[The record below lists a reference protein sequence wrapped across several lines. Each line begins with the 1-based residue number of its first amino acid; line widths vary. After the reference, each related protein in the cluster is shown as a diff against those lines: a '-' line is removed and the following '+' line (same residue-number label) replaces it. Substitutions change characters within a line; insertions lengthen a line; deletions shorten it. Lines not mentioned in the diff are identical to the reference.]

1 MSDFNT
7 RGKLPFTVVSSS
19 VNTGYAAELTASVGY
34 NIDLVNKHKDEYGQT
49 KDAPAQ
55 GPFTNQHVGGNQH
68 RHVPLNA
75 GNDDATNRPEAYI
88 ISSSAGSVKVYGPDI
103 NGLDKPRSLLTRDNT
118 AKSPV
123 NIKNIQTSG
132 NIAGN
137 FEHNYQVV
145 QSVGRR
151 TTNNL
156 INDGFEASGSLTT
169 KFVSGSHEIYTLPNI
184 INNSKS
190 IFVERFNAP
199 GGKEESSRGALDRE
213 GEEFAPNNS
222 LVTRNI
228 KVRQPYYNQLTQH
241 APQFNS
247 GSTNKLLPDVGTTDA
262 VTIHGVNRNTI
273 EKILPLPEIATESAI
288 LSGSLATQTNDNFG
302 HSVAMNSSGDRI
314 VVGVPFDERSGGSSA
329 EGLAYVFVSGSN
341 GWEEHILS
349 GSLATQTNDN
359 FGHSVAMDSTGL
371 SVFVGAP
378 NDEAGVTG
386 STGVV
391 YYYIGNNFF
400 TFFTGSLSKQIG
412 DRFGESVA
420 VDQFGECLVVGAPF
434 DERIGGSSSS
444 GLVYVFD
451 PINSIEQQ
459 ILTGS
464 LSSDEDDNFGQ
475 SVAISSLGNTIV
487 VGCPSENSGIGCA
500 YVFVSG
506 NTGWVEQQII
516 TGSLANSG
524 FELFGHSVAISAN
537 GNCIVVGAPDDE
549 RSGGSSSEGLAYI
562 FVSGSNGWEEQHV
575 LSGTLATNSF
585 DNFGYSVAVNYAGER
600 VVVGAYRDEEVGKP
614 GSSGLAYVFVGGT
627 DGWTQQHILSGT
639 LAVNFGDIF
648 GNSVAINASGD
659 RIIVGAPNDENLT
672 GNTEIGLT
680 YVFDTEIPTIDL
692 TTRDNFWVQHAI
704 PSTDLRYKWIAESVS
719 SSQQPIQYQSY
730 SLPYSTGS
738 SYNSNG
744 AYTDI
749 EFTQTGPF
757 GDHLGISGAIDKDEM
772 HTSNYTNT
780 MYRDRKYLFF
790 TASNDCFIN
799 ASSIAQEISEK
810 DFSVSFWVSFPTS
823 ASNGEKTLLVYSGSS
838 NQNELVMNV
847 SSSLCGL
854 TISGSQTTTEY
865 QLSSSLLDSSWHLV
879 TITSDV
885 TKRTRRI
892 TVIGSVIEATSFPT
906 VTKVYLDGGLV
917 NQVLQPNKIFNLSQI
932 TLSIGR
938 GSELEGGRLDEVY
951 FWNKVLTEQ
960 EISEIYRTTKS
971 EYGKQP
977 KKYVEHKLDN
987 SVVPTPT
994 HVYSSDIEK
1003 NTTTLLDLVGAKNLT
1018 LVNFTSSVNI
1028 RPQNSGIVSYSTY
1041 FNGPYE
1047 GASWKSIRNAEH
1059 PVTRKLTT
1067 ENTNIVSVT
1076 IPEGPRS
1083 ITKTVRGIP
1092 VTFQLP
1098 GSRKQGQLLNI
1109 KESPVYIN
1117 NKPLKHRF
1125 ILKDSQ
1131 DQNIAIETTHTYGNN
1146 LQYFANQQLNDTL
1159 GLLKTDRQIYNVL
1172 YDYYSGETEEV
1183 ENPIQKLVGYTYSE
1197 TVFPKLGTGLLKET
1211 RQRTDYITDQ
1221 PGYSI
1226 DGYDRQLGTQRVFW
1240 RDNQE
1245 DRMRTRRNYI
1255 TSLGEQVQSVY
1266 DLPFQTPSVA
1276 ALEYIDEGSAIE
1288 HIYQVLNVEPSSYEE
1303 LYQQFQ
1309 YGFWPLITSSY
1320 MDVSYKKCGEL
1331 NNSLFYKNT
1340 SLGTLTTTAGATDAY
1355 LISIYPA
1362 FANPEIYLFKDN
1374 TLTFRDD
1381 INVVLASGIYPLQSG
1396 QNPSPLAITP
1406 RFVFEHSTLVFSALN
1421 NTQEEIYLRFTH
1433 DLGLNRFTEK
1443 ISGKNPWYD
1452 SYEDYY
1458 VDVKALSNDNL
1469 INCSKIPEFKIS
1481 DQISQLVTE
1490 YGGDTTKITLQEH
1503 VDDLQFGYKKLL
1515 DRDNKE
1521 IVEED
1526 TINIYV
1532 DGVKKLLPYNGF
1544 YPQDRSLQLVNY
1556 LKQSYI
1562 DTDAIGGGLLLIPET
1577 NGASIGG
1584 GGIFRNDI
1592 LSNFMKESAFLE
1604 PLYSPGIFYNLIKSG
1619 IAVDWSVYTG
1629 SLPRSN
1635 IGIVPVAEKPQ
1646 FKISFESLLNLQN
1659 IPLSSSSGGE
1669 ENRIVKFKE
1678 LNFPYPSADYF
1689 PGEPSSS
1696 SDFQGFFEKLGE
1708 GSPLYSLSINN
1719 FLAETINFFLKDS
1732 TLNTFISKADSDFLS
1747 FDSNKT
1753 YYMDVVLRKNNIVMC
1768 EAHSSSLA
1776 DSFGRM
1782 SGRYFGPSFFT
1793 GSLPSYPILDNSLS
1807 IVLRDPGY
1815 CAYTPPYYYG
1825 DSIARIAF
1833 KPPLTR
1839 KYTLDEI
1846 FEEMQVE
1853 FMNTGFM
1860 NNSVYASGSLYSSF
1874 VMPLESSVTIKG
1886 QIENREQTVQLEN
1899 RSQNFSNAVTRNLR
1913 NLVGTATNST
1923 GIKKW
1928 VISPKM
1934 EVPVLDFSNQEFVTS
1949 TTILTQSYVD
1959 EQLKILQPLHTPPT
1973 ASGFGRGM
1981 WSGYGEIPTGD
1992 KGIFLELRES
2002 YPRELIRVLNP
2013 ITRQFVE
2020 TNTGSL
2026 LQACGFQAT
2035 NSELSKKIGELADS
2049 REISEAIIIIPYLD
2063 RTSTGKNIRFGGFST
2078 LRVNDTVE
2086 IEGKNF
2092 IKINQNIFNYQK
2104 TNVLSNKPAV
2114 SLADFSEERGGGS
2127 IQETSISRMI
2137 GLMNKYVLPPNFD
2150 FLINDS
2156 VTPFVM
2162 YIAEFTSNLDKQDLA
2177 DIWQGVMPKIAMRA
2191 EREKTVISHK
2201 NTQFDFFHGQGL
2213 PDDVKFMIFKAKKR
2227 AEINYYK
2234 MTADSSDDGLFPSI
2248 EAGKPP
2254 SPYSFNWP
2262 YDYCSLVETAR
2273 VDVEIEYVNKSGSNS
2288 T

>member
-34 NIDLVNKHKDEYGQT
+34 NIDIVNKHKDEYGQT

-55 GPFTNQHVGGNQH
+55 GPFTSQHVGGNQH
-68 RHVPLNA
+68 RHAPLNA
-75 GNDDATNRPEAYI
+75 GNDDTTNRPEAYI

-132 NIAGN
+132 NVAGN
-137 FEHNYQVV
+137 FEYNYQVV

-190 IFVERFNAP
+190 IFVERFNSP

-213 GEEFAPNNS
+213 GEEFSPNNS
-222 LVTRNI
+222 LTTRNI

-241 APQFNS
+241 TAQFNS

-273 EKILPLPEIATESAI
+273 EKVLTFPEIMSQKSI
-288 LSGSLATQTNDNFG
+288 LSGSLATQTSDNFG
-302 HSVAMNSSGDRI
+302 YSVAINAIGNRMVVGAWQDERSGGQISEGLAYVFVSGTSGWTQQHILSGTLAVDIGDRFGSSVSINAEGDRI
-314 VVGVPFDERSGGSSA
+314 IIGSPSDQRSGGSSTEGLAYVFVSGTSGWTQQHILSGTLAVDIGDNFGKSVAINSAGNIAVVGAPLDERSGGSSA
-329 EGLAYVFVSGSN
+329 EGLAYVFVSGTSGWTQQHILSGSFATHSSDRFGDSVSINSPGDRVIVGAPFDERNTQPSTYNEGLAYIFVSGTN
-341 GWEEHILS
+341 GWDQKQILSGSLATNTSDLFGWSVSMNSSGDRVVVGATADERSGGSLSEGLAYVFVSGASGWSEQHILS
-349 GSLATQTNDN
+349 GSLATDPSDT
-359 FGHSVAMDSTGL
+359 FGL
-371 SVFVGAP
+371 SVSI
-378 NDEAGVTG
+378 N
-386 STGVV
+386 
-391 YYYIGNNFF
+391 
-400 TFFTGSLSKQIG
+400 SLG
-412 DRFGESVA
+412 DR
-420 VDQFGECLVVGAPF
+420 
-434 DERIGGSSSS
+434 
-444 GLVYVFD
+444 
-451 PINSIEQQ
+451 
-459 ILTGS
+459 
-464 LSSDEDDNFGQ
+464 
-475 SVAISSLGNTIV
+475 
-487 VGCPSENSGIGCA
+487 
-500 YVFVSG
+500 
-506 NTGWVEQQII
+506 
-516 TGSLANSG
+516 
-524 FELFGHSVAISAN
+524 
-537 GNCIVVGAPDDE
+537 IVVGAVADE
-549 RSGGSSSEGLAYI
+549 RSGGSSSEG
-562 FVSGSNGWEEQHV
+562 V
-575 LSGTLATNSF
+575 
-585 DNFGYSVAVNYAGER
+585 
-600 VVVGAYRDEEVGKP
+600 
-614 GSSGLAYVFVGGT
+614 AYVFVSGAS
-627 DGWTQQHILSGT
+627 GWSQQYILSGSFANNST
-639 LAVNFGDIF
+639 DNF
-648 GNSVAINASGD
+648 GNSVAINSSGD
-659 RIIVGAPNDENLT
+659 RIIIGAPNDENLT
-672 GNTEIGLT
+672 GNTETGLVYT
-680 YVFDTEIPTIDL
+680 FDAEAPTEDL
-692 TTRDNFWVQHAI
+692 TTHDNFWVQHAI

-719 SSQQPIQYQSY
+719 SDQQPIQYQSY
-730 SLPYSTGS
+730 ALPYSTGS
-738 SYNSNG
+738 LYNSNG

-749 EFTQTGPF
+749 SFEQTGPF

-772 HTSNYTNT
+772 FTSNYTNT
-780 MYRDRKYLFF
+780 MYRDRKYLRFATNNPQNF
-790 TASNDCFIN
+790 QI
-799 ASSIAQEISEK
+799 
-810 DFSVSFWVSFPTS
+810 DFSNLSQELSQKSFTFSFWFRAGAPTDL
-823 ASNGEKTLLVYSGSS
+823 AQWDILYFSGSLGKNTFTYES
-838 NQNELVMNV
+838 DRIPNSYLLFQ
-847 SSSLCGL
+847 
-854 TISGSQTTTEY
+854 
-865 QLSSSLLDSSWHLV
+865 SSLLPSLIDTGVWSSPYEIYEEIDNKWSHIV
-879 TITSDV
+879 ITKDID
-885 TKRTRRI
+885 TLITRGEI
-892 TVIGSVIEATSFPT
+892 IS
-906 VTKVYLDGGLV
+906 VYLNGGLV
-917 NQVLQPNKIFNLSQI
+917 YKQEKSNYNFTINEIRFLGGKRPSVPDALEESFVDEFAIWNSSLSEKQILDIF
-932 TLSIGR
+932 R
-938 GSELEGGRLDEVY
+938 
-951 FWNKVLTEQ
+951 K
-960 EISEIYRTTKS
+960 TKTKYN
-971 EYGKQP
+971 EYP
-977 KKYVEHKLDN
+977 KKYFEHKYDI
-987 SVVPTPT
+987 SGIPPPS
-994 HVYSSDIEK
+994 HAYSSRIDDQRKIIFDEIDDK
-1003 NTTTLLDLVGAKNLT
+1003 HASLI
-1018 LVNFTSSVNI
+1018 NFTSSVNI
-1028 RPQNSGIVSYSTY
+1028 RPQNSGIISYSTY

-1067 ENTNIVSVT
+1067 ENTNIVSVLIT
-1076 IPEGPRS
+1076 EGPR
-1083 ITKTVRGIP
+1083 TVKRNVNGIP

-1098 GSRKQGQLLNI
+1098 GSRKQGQLLNV

-1159 GLLKTDRQIYNVL
+1159 GLLKTDRQMYNVL
-1172 YDYYSGETEEV
+1172 YDHYSGETEET

-1197 TVFPKLGTGLLKET
+1197 TIFPKPGTGLLREN

-1240 RDNQE
+1240 RDSQE

-1255 TSLGEQVQSVY
+1255 TSLGDQVESEY

-1276 ALEYIDEGSAIE
+1276 ALEYISEGSAIE
-1288 HIYQVLNVEPSSYEE
+1288 HYSTNPIINFFGFTATRTGSFIDISYKKSSELNSSLYYINVNWGSVVFGTAYVNAFLPSFSIPEIYFFADSSLTNRDQFNVV
-1303 LYQQFQ
+1303 
-1309 YGFWPLITSSY
+1309 ITSS
-1320 MDVSYKKCGEL
+1320 M
-1331 NNSLFYKNT
+1331 
-1340 SLGTLTTTAGATDAY
+1340 
-1355 LISIYPA
+1355 
-1362 FANPEIYLFKDN
+1362 
-1374 TLTFRDD
+1374 
-1381 INVVLASGIYPLQSG
+1381 YPLQSTSD
-1396 QNPSPLAITP
+1396 PSSLRFSPKMIFEHCSYVASPLTSP
-1406 RFVFEHSTLVFSALN
+1406 
-1421 NTQEEIYLRFTH
+1421 EIETNLYNFFTH

-1443 ISGKNPWYD
+1443 ISGKNPSYD

-1458 VDVKALSNDNL
+1458 VDIKTLSNDNL
-1469 INCSKIPEFKIS
+1469 ISYSRIPEFKIS
-1481 DQISQLVTE
+1481 DQVSQLIAE
-1490 YGGDTTKITLQEH
+1490 YGGDSTKITLEEYL
-1503 VDDLQFGYKKLL
+1503 DDFEFSYKKLL
-1515 DRDNKE
+1515 DVDNRE

-1526 TINIYV
+1526 TINIIV

-1556 LKQSYI
+1556 LKKSYL
-1562 DTDAIGGGLLLIPET
+1562 DTNAIGGGLYLTSSFYATEKISRQDKL
-1577 NGASIGG
+1577 AQ
-1584 GGIFRNDI
+1584 
-1592 LSNFMKESAFLE
+1592 FMKESAFLE

-1629 SLPRSN
+1629 SLPISN
-1635 IGIVPVAEKPQ
+1635 DLIPLSEKPQ
-1646 FKISFESLLNLQN
+1646 FKITFESLLNLQN
-1659 IPLSSSSGGE
+1659 IPLSSSSDNA
-1669 ENRIVKFKE
+1669 ENRIMKYKE
-1678 LNFPYPSADYF
+1678 IDTVWDSQDYPGTNA
-1689 PGEPSSS
+1689 SS
-1696 SDFQGFFEKLGE
+1696 FQAFFEKLGD
-1708 GSPLYSLSINN
+1708 GSPLYTLSINN

-1747 FDSNKT
+1747 FDASKT
-1753 YYMDVVLRKNNIVMC
+1753 YYMDVVLRKNDIVMC

-1776 DSFGRM
+1776 DSFGKM
-1782 SGRYFGPSFFT
+1782 SGRYFGPSFWS
-1793 GSLPSYPILDNSLS
+1793 GSAADKTRIENNRVLAET
-1807 IVLRDPGY
+1807 LRDPGY

-1825 DSIARIAF
+1825 DSIARISF
-1833 KPPLTR
+1833 KPSLTR

-1846 FEEMQVE
+1846 FEEMEIQ
-1853 FMNTGFM
+1853 FINTGFM
-1860 NNSVYASGSLYSSF
+1860 NDSVYTSGSLYSSF
-1874 VMPLESSVTIKG
+1874 TMPLESSVTIKG

-1899 RSQNFSNAVTRNLR
+1899 RSQNFSNAVARNLT

-1923 GIKKW
+1923 GVKKW

-1949 TTILTQSYVD
+1949 TTILTQSRAD
-1959 EQLKILQPLHTPPT
+1959 LELKTFIPTHTPPT

-1992 KGIFLELRES
+1992 KGIFLELRET
-2002 YPRELIRVLNP
+2002 YPRQLVRVLDP
-2013 ITRQFVE
+2013 TTRQFVE

-2026 LQACGFQAT
+2026 LQACGFQAA
-2035 NSELSKKIGELADS
+2035 NDKLSKKIGEIADS
-2049 REISEAIIIIPYLD
+2049 RDISEAIIIIPYLD
-2063 RTSTGKNIRFGGFST
+2063 KASTGKVIRFGGGFST
-2078 LRVNDTVE
+2078 LTVNDTVE

-2104 TNVLSNKPAV
+2104 TNVLANKPAV
-2114 SLADFSEERGGGS
+2114 SLADFSRGVGN

-2150 FLINDS
+2150 FLLNDS

-2162 YIAEFTSNLDKQDLA
+2162 YIAEFTSKLDKQDLA

-2213 PDDVKFMIFKAKKR
+2213 PEDVKFMIFKAKKR

-2248 EAGKPP
+2248 QAGKPP

-2273 VDVEIEYVNKSGSNS
+2273 VDVEIEYINKSGSNN

>member
-75 GNDDATNRPEAYI
+75 GNDAATNRPEAYI

-118 AKSPV
+118 AKSPI

-156 INDGFEASGSLTT
+156 INDGFEASGNLTT
-169 KFVSGSHEIYTLPNI
+169 KFVSGSHEIYTLPDI
-184 INNSKS
+184 VNNSKS

-213 GEEFAPNNS
+213 GEEFSPNNS
-222 LVTRNI
+222 LTTRNI

-241 APQFNS
+241 AAQFNS

-273 EKILPLPEIATESAI
+273 EKVFTFLDKVTSIELTGSLAAAVSDEFGFSVSISPNGNRVVVGATKDEKTGTSDEGLVYVFTSGSSGWTEEILSGSLTTTSDLFGYSVDINENADRIVVGATLDETSTGPADSGMVYVFTSGSSGWTEEI
-288 LSGSLATQTNDNFG
+288 LSGSLAGNNDF
-302 HSVAMNSSGDRI
+302 
-314 VVGVPFDERSGGSSA
+314 FGSS
-329 EGLAYVFVSGSN
+329 VSINNSGNIVAVGS
-341 GWEEHILS
+341 
-349 GSLATQTNDN
+349 
-359 FGHSVAMDSTGL
+359 
-371 SVFVGAP
+371 P
-378 NDEAGVTG
+378 NDERPSGL
-386 STGVV
+386 
-391 YYYIGNNFF
+391 N
-400 TFFTGSLSKQIG
+400 
-412 DRFGESVA
+412 
-420 VDQFGECLVVGAPF
+420 
-434 DERIGGSSSS
+434 SS
-444 GLVYVFD
+444 GLVYIFISGSSGWSETILSGSRAINTNDDFGTRVILNDTGERVCISAPSDEASGQASQAGIIYVRTSGSAGWTEEILSGAFGSLNTQFGIGDIGMDKSGQKIIAGDFLGRNYVFTSGSSGWQRELVASGSMSFPVTLAISGD
-451 PINSIEQQ
+451 GNKIIIDSEVYT
-459 ILTGS
+459 TGS
-464 LSSDEDDNFGQ
+464 SGWKKTAVLDSYNTFRMSFDGT
-475 SVAISSLGNTIV
+475 SIVAGIS
-487 VGCPSENSGIGCA
+487 
-500 YVFVSG
+500 
-506 NTGWVEQQII
+506 
-516 TGSLANSG
+516 
-524 FELFGHSVAISAN
+524 
-537 GNCIVVGAPDDE
+537 
-549 RSGGSSSEGLAYI
+549 SGGSVGQGSAHI
-562 FVSGSNGWEEQHV
+562 FN
-575 LSGTLATNSF
+575 
-585 DNFGYSVAVNYAGER
+585 
-600 VVVGAYRDEEVGKP
+600 
-614 GSSGLAYVFVGGT
+614 
-627 DGWTQQHILSGT
+627 TQPF
-639 LAVNFGDIF
+639 AEDV
-648 GNSVAINASGD
+648 
-659 RIIVGAPNDENLT
+659 
-672 GNTEIGLT
+672 
-680 YVFDTEIPTIDL
+680 DL
-692 TTRDNFWVQHAI
+692 TTHDNFWVQHAI
-704 PSTDLRYKWIAESVS
+704 PATDLRYKWIAESVS
-719 SSQQPIQYQSY
+719 SSQQSIQYQSY
-730 SLPYSTGS
+730 ALPYSTGS
-738 SYNSNG
+738 LYNSNG

-749 EFTQTGPF
+749 TFEQTGPF

-772 HTSNYTNT
+772 FTSNYTNT
-780 MYRDRKYLFF
+780 MYRDRKHLFF

-838 NQNELVMNV
+838 TQNELVMNV

-885 TKRTRRI
+885 TTRTRRI
-892 TVIGSVIEATSFPT
+892 TTVVGNVIETTTYPT

-917 NQVLQPNKIFNLSQI
+917 SRISQPNKIFNLSQI
-932 TLSIGR
+932 TLSVGR
-938 GSELEGGRLDEVY
+938 GSELQGGKLDEVY

-960 EISEIYRTTKS
+960 EIVEIYRKTKS
-971 EYGKQP
+971 DYGKQP
-977 KKYVEHKLDN
+977 KKYTEHKLDN
-987 SVVPTPT
+987 SDIPTPT
-994 HVYSSDIEK
+994 HGYSSDIEK
-1003 NTTTLLDLVGAKNLT
+1003 NTTTLLDLVGTKNVT

-1067 ENTNIVSVT
+1067 ENTNIVSVL
-1076 IPEGPRS
+1076 IPEGPR
-1083 ITKTVRGIP
+1083 TVKRTVNGIP

-1098 GSRKQGQLLNI
+1098 GSRKQGQLLNV

-1159 GLLKTDRQIYNVL
+1159 GLLKTDRQMYNVL
-1172 YDYYSGETEEV
+1172 YDHYSGETEEV

-1197 TVFPKLGTGLLKET
+1197 TIFPKPGTSLLKEA

-1221 PGYSI
+1221 SGYSI
-1226 DGYDRQLGTQRVFW
+1226 DGYDRQLGTQRLFW

-1255 TSLGEQVQSVY
+1255 TSLGDQVQSVY

-1276 ALEYIDEGSAIE
+1276 ALEYISESNTIE
-1288 HIYQVLNVEPSSYEE
+1288 Y
-1303 LYQQFQ
+1303 
-1309 YGFWPLITSSY
+1309 ITDDLATNKTSII
-1320 MDVSYKKCGEL
+1320 DISYKNSAEL
-1331 NNSLFYKNT
+1331 NNIQAFVEQSFV
-1340 SLGTLTTTAGATDAY
+1340 LTPFQNY
-1355 LISIYPA
+1355 QQSIVPVSQI
-1362 FANPEIYLFKDN
+1362 PEIYFFKKTPN
-1374 TLTFRDD
+1374 GSRDSR
-1381 INVVLASGIYPLQSG
+1381 NVVLTSSLYSLSKISD
-1396 QNPSPLAITP
+1396 PSSARITP
-1406 RFVFEHSTLVFSALN
+1406 KYIFEHSCYI
-1421 NTQEEIYLRFTH
+1421 NTSSRDGSETSTAVYKQFTH
-1433 DLGLNRFTEK
+1433 DLGLNRITEK

-1458 VDVKALSNDNL
+1458 VDVKTLSNDNL
-1469 INCSKIPEFKIS
+1469 INYSKIPEFKIS
-1481 DQISQLVTE
+1481 DQVSQLVSE
-1490 YGGDTTKITLQEH
+1490 YGGDSTKITLQEYLN
-1503 VDDLQFGYKKLL
+1503 DFQFSYKKSL
-1515 DRDNKE
+1515 DVDNKE

-1526 TINIYV
+1526 TINIVV

-1556 LKQSYI
+1556 LKQSYL
-1562 DTDAIGGGLLLIPET
+1562 DTNAIGGGLLLT
-1577 NGASIGG
+1577 SSAGQY
-1584 GGIFRNDI
+1584 IFREQNDK
-1592 LSNFMKESAFLE
+1592 LVQFMKESAFLE
-1604 PLYSPGIFYNLIKSG
+1604 TLYAPGIFYNLIKSG

-1629 SLPRSN
+1629 SLPTGSYL
-1635 IGIVPVAEKPQ
+1635 IPLAEKPQ
-1646 FKISFESLLNLQN
+1646 YKISFESLINLQN
-1659 IPLSSSSGGE
+1659 IPLSSSADADENIFMKYKEIDFEAGSG
-1669 ENRIVKFKE
+1669 
-1678 LNFPYPSADYF
+1678 DYA
-1689 PGEPSSS
+1689 GTSNS
-1696 SDFQGFFEKLGE
+1696 FQGFFEKLGE
-1708 GSPLYSLSINN
+1708 GSPLYTLSINN

-1732 TLNTFISKADSDFLS
+1732 TLNTFISKADSEFLS

-1753 YYMDVVLRKNNIVMC
+1753 YYMDVVLKKNDIVMC

-1782 SGRYFGPSFFT
+1782 SGRYFGPSFWT
-1793 GSLPSYPILDNSLS
+1793 GSADDQERIETELIMAET
-1807 IVLRDPGY
+1807 LRDPGY

-1825 DSIARIAF
+1825 DSIARISF

-1846 FEEMQVE
+1846 FAEIDIQ

-1860 NNSVYASGSLYSSF
+1860 NDNVYASGSLYSSF
-1874 VMPLESSVTIKG
+1874 VMPLESSVIIKG
-1886 QIENREQTVQLEN
+1886 EIEDRLQTVQLEN
-1899 RSQNFSNAVTRNLR
+1899 SNAVTTNLR
-1913 NLVGTATNST
+1913 NLVGTATNRT

-1934 EVPVLDFSNQEFVTS
+1934 ETPVLDFSNQEFVTS

-1959 EQLKILQPLHTPPT
+1959 KQLKILEPLHTPPT

-1992 KGIFLELRES
+1992 KGIFLELRET
-2002 YPRELIRVLNP
+2002 YPRQLVRVLDP
-2013 ITRQFVE
+2013 TTRQFVE

-2035 NSELSKKIGELADS
+2035 NDKLSKKIGEIADS
-2049 REISEAIIIIPYLD
+2049 RDISEAIVIIPYLD
-2063 RTSTGKNIRFGGFST
+2063 NASTGKTIGFGDFST
-2078 LRVNDTVE
+2078 LRVNDTVQ

-2104 TNVLSNKPAV
+2104 TNVLANKPAV
-2114 SLADFSEERGGGS
+2114 SLADFSTGVGN

-2150 FLINDS
+2150 FLLNDS

-2162 YIAEFTSNLDKQDLA
+2162 YIAEFTSKLDKQDLA

-2213 PDDVKFMIFKAKKR
+2213 PEDVKFMIFKAKKR

-2248 EAGKPP
+2248 QAGKPP

-2273 VDVEIEYVNKSGSNS
+2273 VDVEIEYINKSGSNN